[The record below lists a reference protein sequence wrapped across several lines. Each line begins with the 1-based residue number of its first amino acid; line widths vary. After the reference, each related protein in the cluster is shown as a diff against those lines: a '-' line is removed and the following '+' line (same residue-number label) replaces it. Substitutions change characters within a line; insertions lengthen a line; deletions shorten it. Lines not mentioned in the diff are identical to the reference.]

1 MINQDCGLILRD
13 LYSYDIQSAHASI
26 LQKQNFDF
34 KDIDLENKTQR
45 NIFIGQQQIGN
56 ENLSQFLI
64 ESVDSL
70 VKYYLQENDISD
82 DEIIIVQKDGC
93 ILKRMLDNND
103 DFIELKYRGY
113 IDFLIFTPDRK
124 KYLYL
129 SDGKIIVKGMP
140 HFYDELNK
148 VYQLFANISFY
159 DKSFLFEQLE
169 NIKQEFL
176 NSDNKKLFL
185 IPKEEKS
192 FVISTYKGDIETK
205 DTEMISMNQI
215 NRDRYFSHY
224 IKDFLNSI
232 FLECY

>member
-1 MINQDCGLILRD
+1 MINLNCSLLLRD
-13 LYSYDIQSAHASI
+13 LYSYDIMAAHPTI
-26 LQKQNFDF
+26 LKAQHFDF
-34 KDIDLENKTQR
+34 GETDLTNKLER
-45 NIFIGQQQIGN
+45 NISIGKAQIN
-56 ENLSQFLI
+56 NSNLSDFLN
-64 ESVDSL
+64 ESVASL
-70 VKYYLQENDISD
+70 LKYYLQENDISD